1 VLDITTMAQQQ
12 VMLGHGIDS
21 HVIEEF
27 VAEYNDAHTEIES
40 LLLALENNPNDDG
53 LLNDLFRK
61 VHNIKGNAHLVGLDL
76 IADFVHALENILDK
90 MRKHVLMFDKLL
102 GDVVLQSVDHIGY
115 LCANARS
122 QMAIDT
128 SLTIN
133 IQEQLRQLA
142 SAEQNKL
149 PNYCQHIIN
158 LFEGNQTP
166 PDAGSISPVNATS
179 NVNLASQQLE
189 DLRFFSQIIE
199 SAEQRS
205 PYWHGRSQ
213 RILNIALEMNNESGA
228 RVDSEQLEAAVYLHD
243 FGMAF
248 LPLDLLHKDEKLTE
262 EEFSAVQLHTR
273 MGAALLGDN
282 SYWQQA
288 AEIIIQHHERED
300 AHGYPHKLRSDQI
313 CDGAKI
319 LAIADAF
326 EAMTN
331 QRANRA
337 TKLPFSQAIKE
348 INQNAG
354 SQFSSYWVSIFN
366 NVIRNKTRKI

>member
-1 VLDITTMAQQQ
+1 MAQQQ
-12 VMLGHGIDS
+12 VMLGHGIEP
-21 HVIEEF
+21 HVIDEF
-27 VAEYNDAHTEIES
+27 VTEYNEAHTEIET
-40 LLLALENNPNDDG
+40 LLLELENNPNDDG
-53 LLNDLFRK
+53 LLNNLFRK
-61 VHNIKGNAHLVGLDL
+61 VHNIKGNAHLLGLDL
-76 IADFVHALENILDK
+76 IADFVHALENILGK
-90 MRKHVLMFDKLL
+90 MRKHDLVFDKLL
-102 GDVVLQSVDHIGY
+102 GDVVLQSIDHVGF
-115 LCANARS
+115 LCVNTRS
-122 QMAIDT
+122 QQAIDT
-128 SLTIN
+128 SLTMN
-133 IQEQLRQLA
+133 IQDQLRQLA
-142 SAEQNKL
+142 NTEQNNL
-149 PNYCQHIIN
+149 PQVCQHIIN

-166 PDAGSISPVNATS
+166 SVTQSVSRFNVTNNA
-179 NVNLASQQLE
+179 NLPSKQLE
-189 DLRFFSQIIE
+189 DLRFFAQIIE

-213 RILNIALEMNNESGA
+213 RILNIALEMNSESGLK
-228 RVDSEQLEAAVYLHD
+228 VDSEQLEAAVYLHD

-288 AEIIIQHHERED
+288 AETIIQHHERED
-300 AHGYPHKLRSDQI
+300 GHGYPHKMSGDQI
-313 CDGAKI
+313 CNGAKI

-348 INQNAG
+348 INRNAG

-366 NVIRNKTRKI
+366 NVIRNKTRKS